1 MAVILIIL
9 AIVFFFIMISLHNSA
24 DKQKAEFNNRPSIIT
39 SPANDLFT
47 NQKYAI
53 INILAFALW
62 TNPISAYSDEAN
74 EILKQWSSKLGLSEE
89 DMMKSVRISMSNP
102 PERSIQTIRASL
114 IEIRDKTFIRSV
126 YRDVERIAQIS
137 GDQDTI
143 EFIKELFD
151 DIFTHWK
158 SLWFSSVIRQLWQ
171 SAIKKRTLSALA
183 ISALSFVC
191 YGGPKTS
198 DYADPYTSNGF
209 IFYLIRRNK

>member
-53 INILAFALW
+53 INILAFALG

-126 YRDVERIAQIS
+126 YRGVERIAQIS

-151 DIFTHWK
+151 DIFTH
-158 SLWFSSVIRQLWQ
+158 
-171 SAIKKRTLSALA
+171 
-183 ISALSFVC
+183 
-191 YGGPKTS
+191 
-198 DYADPYTSNGF
+198 
-209 IFYLIRRNK
+209 